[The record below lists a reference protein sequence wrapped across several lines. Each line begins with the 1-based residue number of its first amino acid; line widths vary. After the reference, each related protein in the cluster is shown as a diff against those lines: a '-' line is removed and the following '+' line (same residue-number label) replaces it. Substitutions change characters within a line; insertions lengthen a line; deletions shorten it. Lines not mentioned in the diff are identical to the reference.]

1 MPFLQIQDKNSR
13 TFLRLNGP
21 VPEHIAFI
29 MDGNRR
35 FAQKKGREATWGHRM
50 GTQSMENILHWTYLA
65 KIKHI
70 TVYAFST
77 ENFKR
82 DQAEVESIFTL
93 LEEMLFKISNNEK
106 ILKKKIRIRLIG
118 ETDMLPE
125 KTIAAFKEL
134 EEKTSANDKM
144 YLNVAVAY
152 GGRND
157 IAQAFRKIAE
167 KAVDGN
173 DVSGNNGG
181 NNSGNNS
188 GSDVFGN
195 SGGIDDINDD
205 STDAINYDGNND
217 SDFDI
222 TNDEIST
229 YLFPYSDEIVP
240 GVDFM
245 IRTGEEHRTSNF
257 LPWQANGNNA
267 IVYFYSKY
275 WPEFTFK
282 DLFYLLRKY
291 QKIEEERQKNDLKR
305 MEKINTFFEQ
315 RD

>member
-1 MPFLQIQDKNSR
+1 MPFSQIRNNHSR
-13 TFLRLNGP
+13 TFLKFNGD
-21 VPEHIAFI
+21 VPKHIAFI

-35 FAQKKGREATWGHRM
+35 FAQKNGHEATWGHRM
-50 GTQSMENILHWTYLA
+50 GTKSMENILHWTYLA

-82 DQAEVESIFTL
+82 DQAEVESIFEL
-93 LEEMLFKISNNEK
+93 LEEMLFKISNDEK
-106 ILKKKIRIRLIG
+106 ILKKKINIRLIG
-118 ETDMLPE
+118 ETDMLPK

-157 IAQAFRKIAE
+157 ISQAFQRIAE
-167 KAVDGN
+167 KAVGGN
-173 DVSGNNGG
+173 GSG
-181 NNSGNNS
+181 NNSGNGSGNGGGSANS
-188 GSDVFGN
+188 N
-195 SGGIDDINDD
+195 
-205 STDAINYDGNND
+205 
-217 SDFDI
+217 DFDI
-222 TNDEIST
+222 TDDEISK
-229 YLFPYSDEIVP
+229 YLFPYSDKIVP

-257 LPWQANGNNA
+257 LSWQANGNNA

-291 QKIEEERQKNDLKR
+291 QKNEEENRKKELKR
-305 MEKINTFFEQ
+305 AEKINAFLGQ
-315 RD
+315 KA

>member
-1 MPFLQIQDKNSR
+1 
-13 TFLRLNGP
+13 
-21 VPEHIAFI
+21 

-35 FAQKKGREATWGHRM
+35 FAQKNGKDAAWGHRM
-50 GTQSMENILHWTYLA
+50 GTGAMESILHWTYLA

-70 TVYAFST
+70 TIYAFST

-82 DQAEVESIFTL
+82 GRSEVESIFEL
-93 LEEMLFKISNNEK
+93 LEQMLFKISNDEK
-106 ILKKKIRIRLIG
+106 ILKKKINIRLIG

-144 YLNVAVAY
+144 YLNVAAAY

-167 KAVDGN
+167 KAVGD
-173 DVSGNNGG
+173 NGT
-181 NNSGNNS
+181 
-188 GSDVFGN
+188 
-195 SGGIDDINDD
+195 DIENRECV
-205 STDAINYDGNND
+205 N
-217 SDFDI
+217 DFDI
-222 TNDEIST
+222 TNDEISK
-229 YLFPYSDEIVP
+229 YLFPYSDKIVP
-240 GVDFM
+240 DVDFM
-245 IRTGEEHRTSNF
+245 IRTGEERRTSNF

-267 IVYFYSKY
+267 VVYFYSKY

-291 QKIEEERQKNDLKR
+291 QKIEEEIRVKELKR
-305 MEKINTFFEQ
+305 AEKINAFLE
-315 RD
+315 RRK